1 MKIEYVVVIIIIFF
15 LCLMSGAV
23 LYTTQQDIEYKTSNT
38 INSNYCNALYNLL
51 GVDKNYDFS
60 YDNFVHNDFKCSPHY
75 VKIHI
80 LPEKE
85 GTNVSVK
92 MDNECFKNVQ
102 ELIGR
107 TDNNSEVT
115 FPMISSARY
124 NILIDDNRCSYY
136 IYPVGAYYN
145 ISCGDVK

>member
-1 MKIEYVVVIIIIFF
+1 MRDEYLAIVIFVMGFIIF
-15 LCLMSGAV
+15 CIGNSV
-23 LYTTQQDIEYKTSNT
+23 LLHNVQT
-38 INSNYCNALYNLL
+38 INN
-51 GVDKNYDFS
+51 DIDFYQS
-60 YDNFVHNDFKCSPHY
+60 SHL

-80 LPEKE
+80 YPEKE
-85 GTNVSVK
+85 GMSVAAWASDK
-92 MDNECFKNVQ
+92 FPPTT
-102 ELIGR
+102 GR

-115 FPMISSARY
+115 FPMVSSARY

>member
-1 MKIEYVVVIIIIFF
+1 MKHPFVFIIICMIIGCTAF
-15 LCLMSGAV
+15 GV
-23 LYTTQQDIEYKTSNT
+23 ILYTTHKQDMEYKNSNT
-38 INSNYCNALYNLL
+38 TNSDYCNALYNYL
-51 GVDKNYDFS
+51 GVDKNYNFS
-60 YDNFVHNDFKCSPHY
+60 YDIFTHNDFTYMPHY

-85 GTNVSVK
+85 GTSVSVK

-102 ELIGR
+102 ELIGL

-115 FPMISSARY
+115 FPMISSAKY

-136 IYPVGAYYN
+136 IYPLESYYN
-145 ISCGDVK
+145 ITC